1 MSEGGDGKR
10 QERDRKEVTVLLP
23 AELHQTLVEFC
34 REQNVSRDLV
44 VERALTEYF
53 REGDMSH

>member
-1 MSEGGDGKR
+1 MSEGGGGKTR
-10 QERDRKEVTVLLP
+10 ERDRKEVTIMLP
-23 AELHQTLVEFC
+23 AELHRTLAEFC
-34 REQNVSRDLV
+34 REQKVSRDLV

>member
-1 MSEGGDGKR
+1 MSAMAAGSDEQG
-10 QERDRKEVTVLLP
+10 ERRPLTVVLPWETVDRLTQYCLDYRVTP
-23 AELHQTLVEFC
+23 DE
-34 REQNVSRDLV
+34 V

>member
-23 AELHQTLVEFC
+23 AELHQTLAEFC

>member
-1 MSEGGDGKR
+1 M
-10 QERDRKEVTVLLP
+10 LP
-23 AELHQTLVEFC
+23 AELHQTLAEFC
-34 REQNVSRDLV
+34 REQKVSRDLV

>member
-1 MSEGGDGKR
+1 MSEGGGGQR
-10 QERDRKEVTVLLP
+10 QERARKEVTVTLP
-23 AELHQTLVEFC
+23 AELHQTLAAFC
-34 REQNVSRDLV
+34 REQKVSRDLV